1 MRRHSFEVCKF
12 VKMLTILTGNKGI
25 LEHASALE
33 IFLFQISLHSFSVD
47 VRLSKSEHNPDLKSW
62 TWMARAA
69 ARRRRRGKERRPI
82 LFLASPWLE
91 LWLLLGWSS
100 GFSLGG
106 VLASPWVEANRQL
119 GPSPPSPLLSP
130 SSPLLPT
137 LVINSSNCTQHLH
150 GQWAHVPD
158 RVTQYRTKIF

>member
-33 IFLFQISLHSFSVD
+33 IFLFQISLHIFSVD

-69 ARRRRRGKERRPI
+69 ARRRRGKERRPI
-82 LFLASPWLE
+82 LFLASPWVE
-91 LWLLLGWSS
+91 FWLLLGWRPT
-100 GFSLGG
+100 GN
-106 VLASPWVEANRQL
+106 W
-119 GPSPPSPLLSP
+119 GP
-130 SSPLLPT
+130 PLLPPYFPPPPPFS
-137 LVINSSNCTQHLH
+137 LPSSLIHQTVRNISMGSGHIVLT
-150 GQWAHVPD
+150 V
-158 RVTQYRTKIF
+158 